1 MKYFTFIATFSFT
14 FFLSLL
20 IPISAQQAK
29 IDSVKRQLLNP
40 IPDTTKVQLWNF
52 IASGYLLI
60 KPDSTIVYAE
70 KANIL
75 SKKIK
80 YKKGEYTA
88 LNVKG
93 GGNWKKGNLAKALQ
107 YFKESYALA
116 QRMAD
121 SVFIAQN
128 INNIA
133 LIYESMGN
141 YETSLTY
148 YHQLLVVAEARK
160 EQRRIGITYHN
171 IGQAYTNIGKY
182 DSAEYFLLKSLPY
195 AQKYLPPMQPFN
207 YLNLGDVKL
216 RKKEY
221 EAAQTYLLQ
230 ALAFAEQF
238 SDQENLSTSYRMLA
252 TINLEKGNLDLAN
265 EQIVKALHIVEKSQI
280 KENMYTVYNLYSK
293 ILESRQDFKN
303 SLKYKNLFI
312 LYRDSVQSET
322 SKNGLQIFEYEK
334 TQGEVALLKAQQAQE
349 NSEKRLWLFLLLGG
363 LFFMIIIAFFVLRS
377 RKKIQES
384 YSKLSLAKVEIEQ
397 QKEELQTANEE
408 LYQIQ
413 EEIIAQR
420 DLLEIK
426 NNLLEQYTY
435 KIGKSIEAAKMIQ
448 KAILPPKAKMKEL
461 FEEYFVL
468 FRPKDIVSGDFW
480 WANEI
485 DGNKYL
491 IVADCTGHGVSGAML
506 TMIGSALLDRIIRLM
521 SITTPAEILTKLHG
535 EVKAVLQQDQ
545 TQNNEGM
552 DIAITHWH
560 YENENCILSFAAAKR
575 PLIYANDG
583 KIEKI
588 AGSRRNIGGTVDS
601 AKNFE
606 NKTFNLSKKT
616 CLYLCS
622 DGYADQ
628 NDVKRNKFSEQKLA
642 NLLQEVQLLPMEQQK
657 AILQE
662 QLQTHME
669 GTEQRDDI
677 LVIGVRV

>member
-1 MKYFTFIATFSFT
+1 MRHFVLIIKL
-14 FFLSLL
+14 FFCLSLSA
-20 IPISAQQAK
+20 PIFAQQAK
-29 IDSVKRQLLNP
+29 IDSMKNLLLNP
-40 IPDTTKVQLWNF
+40 IPDTTKIQLWNF
-52 IASGYLLI
+52 IATGYLLI
-60 KPDSTIVYAE
+60 QPDSNIFYAE
-70 KANIL
+70 KAEIL

-80 YKKGEYTA
+80 YKIGEYTA
-88 LNVKG
+88 INAKG

-107 YFKESYALA
+107 YFKESYILSQKA
-116 QRMAD
+116 AD
-121 SVFIAQN
+121 PVFISQN

-148 YHQLLVVAEARK
+148 YHKLLLVAEAQK

-171 IGQAYTNIGKY
+171 MGQAYTNLAKY
-182 DSAEYFLLKSLPY
+182 DSAEFYLLKSLPY

-221 EAAQTYLLQ
+221 EAAQTYLMQ
-230 ALAFAEQF
+230 ALVFSEQF

-252 TINLEKGNLDLAN
+252 TISIEKGNFNLAN

-280 KENMYTVYNLYSK
+280 KENMYPVYNIYSK
-293 ILESRQDFKN
+293 ILKNKGDFEN
-303 SLKYKNLFI
+303 ALKYKDLYVI
-312 LYRDSVQSET
+312 YRDSVQSET

-349 NSEKRLWLFLLLGG
+349 NSEKKFWLFLLLGG

-384 YSKLSLAKVEIEQ
+384 YQKLSLAKIEIEQ

-420 DLLEIK
+420 DLLESK
-426 NNLLEQYTY
+426 NGLLEQYKQ
-435 KIGKSIEAAKMIQ
+435 KIGKSIEAAQMIQ

-461 FEEYFVL
+461 FDEHFVL

-485 DGNKYL
+485 DGKKYL

-506 TMIGSALLDRIIRLM
+506 SMIGSSLLDRIIRLLG
-521 SITTPAEILTKLHG
+521 ITEPSEILTTLH
-535 EVKAVLQQDQ
+535 EEIKAVLQQDQ
-545 TQNNEGM
+545 NKNNEGM
-552 DIAITHWH
+552 DIAIVHWH
-560 YENENCILSFAAAKR
+560 YDNTDCIISFAAAKR
-575 PLIYANDG
+575 PLYYTFEG
-583 KIEKI
+583 KTEKI
-588 AGSRRNIGGTVDS
+588 IGSRRNIGGTTNS
-601 AKNFE
+601 IKSFE
-606 NKTFNLSKKT
+606 TNNIVLSKGS
-616 CLYLCS
+616 CLYLSS
-622 DGYADQ
+622 DGFADQ
-628 NDVKRNKFSEQKLA
+628 NDTERNNFSEKRLID
-642 NLLQEVQLLPMEQQK
+642 LLQENQDLPMEEQK
-657 AILQE
+657 EILKT
-662 QLQTHME
+662 QLTEHTK

-677 LVIGVRV
+677 LMIGVRI